1 MSKQE
6 KMYCKIGQ
14 AVVEGMQMIG
24 LATMFAGIFII
35 GIMK

>member
-6 KMYCKIGQ
+6 KMYCKLGQ
-14 AVVEGMQMIG
+14 AVVEGIQMLG
-24 LATMFAGIFII
+24 LATMFVGMFII